1 MKTTFLKL
9 TFGII
14 FCLTAAAFAQDVP
27 QTAVILEKATVTPTR
42 QLVLWMPSPTKNPR
56 PNPEELYTCPEE
68 TRGHYYSGAANVSL
82 VDFRTN
88 RIINTI
94 EIKTDSVDSVNI
106 DLPYW
111 IQRGY
116 YYVPIIDKY
125 KEGKPILMNLNDH
138 NRDGRR
144 HEFVLFD
151 AVACMGLETTLIGYS
166 QKQDRV
172 IQYKIELK
180 TGDRTSES
188 FWADYLFGHKPNK
201 QGIWQYNI
209 DYRGRAGTLDKYT
222 FRYDRAQ
229 EKFTGTLISVGEE

>member
-1 MKTTFLKL
+1 MTRLFP
-9 TFGII
+9 I
-14 FCLTAAAFAQDVP
+14 FILLMVGRLFAQDIP
-27 QTAVILEKATVTPTR
+27 PAAVILEKANVTPAR

-56 PNPEELYTCPEE
+56 ENPNELYTCPEE
-68 TRGHYYSGAANVSL
+68 TRGHYYSGKANVSL
-82 VDFRTN
+82 VDLRTKS
-88 RIINTI
+88 IINTI
-94 EIKTDSVDSVNI
+94 AIKTDSVESGTI

-116 YYVPIIDKY
+116 YYVPIIDRF
-125 KEGKPILMNLNDH
+125 KEGKPILINLSDH

-166 QKQDRV
+166 RKQDRV

-180 TGDRTSES
+180 TQDRTIET

-229 EKFTGTLISVGEE
+229 EKFLGTLISVGEE